1 MYRTLV
7 VTASFLHAAR
17 GQLVGTQKEE
27 VHPKLSWQSCT
38 APGSCTTQN
47 GEVVVDANWRWLHTK
62 EGYV

>member
-1 MYRTLV
+1 MYRTLA

-17 GQLVGTQKEE
+17 SQLVGTQTQE

-38 APGSCTTQN
+38 AAGSCTTQN